1 MIISHFYSYHAW
13 FIVHGEI
20 LITEV
25 GVNVSVTQSV
35 GPGKLQ
41 MVLLT
46 LLVLFSPLAIDIY
59 LPALPQIS
67 QTFHVEHA
75 LAQDTITW
83 FLFAMGIG
91 QLFAGPL
98 ADKLGRRTV
107 ALGGIGIYALSA
119 LLAWSAQ
126 NIEWMLT
133 ARLLQGLGACA
144 TSVAAFATV
153 RDIFGPHRSGKMISY
168 LNGAIC
174 FIPALAPI
182 LGSWLTQQFGWR
194 SNFSF
199 MAAFAVVVGLLM
211 LVTMR
216 ETNPTTDKQAVFK
229 LSRYWSVI
237 KTPSFL
243 FHASLC
249 LLAMAVILAYVT
261 SAPVVLMTNLG
272 LDMNQFTFWFGINAV
287 INIIACLTAPRIM
300 DRFGTHTTL
309 VMGITA
315 LLVAGVSMLLLAQVA
330 TPFAFMLPIFISSM
344 GFAWVLGA
352 AAGKALAPFGD
363 KAGTAAA
370 LLGLFQMSGSG
381 LVVGLLQ
388 RLDLQ
393 PQMLI
398 GLHMWLIAPALLVL
412 FSKAGRAWH
421 QWALDS

>member
-1 MIISHFYSYHAW
+1 MKQAMPSQ
-13 FIVHGEI
+13 
-20 LITEV
+20 
-25 GVNVSVTQSV
+25 VSRQQ
-35 GPGKLQ
+35 L
-41 MVLLT
+41 VLLT

-67 QTFHVEHA
+67 QAFHVEHA

-83 FLFAMGIG
+83 FLFAMGVG

-98 ADKLGRRTV
+98 ADKYGRRTV
-107 ALGGIGIYALSA
+107 ALGGISIYALSA

-126 NIEWMLT
+126 SIEWMLM

-153 RDIFGPHRSGKMISY
+153 RDLFGPQRSGKMISY

-194 SNFSF
+194 ANFSF
-199 MAAFAVVVGLLM
+199 MTGFALLVGLAMALR
-211 LVTMR
+211 LQ
-216 ETNPTTDKQAVFK
+216 ESNPHMGSRPAVFK
-229 LSRYWSVI
+229 LSRYAAVL
-237 KTPSFL
+237 KAPTFL

-261 SAPVVLMTNLG
+261 SAPVILMERLQ
-272 LDMNQFTFWFGINAV
+272 LSMSEFTFWFGVNAV
-287 INIIACLTAPRIM
+287 INIIACMTAPKVM
-300 DRFGTHTTL
+300 DKLGTRWSLIIGIATL
-309 VMGITA
+309 MIAGSLMLA
-315 LLVAGVSMLLLAQVA
+315 LSNQENAL
-330 TPFAFMLPIFISSM
+330 AFMLPVFLSSI
-344 GFAWVLGA
+344 GFAWILGA

-381 LVVGLLQ
+381 LLVGTLQ
-388 RLDLQ
+388 RIMPE
-393 PQMLI
+393 PQLLI
-398 GLHMWLIAPALLVL
+398 GLTMWLAAPALLIL
-412 FSKAGRAWH
+412 FSPLGFRWH
-421 QWALDS
+421 TSVSEC

>member
-1 MIISHFYSYHAW
+1 
-13 FIVHGEI
+13 
-20 LITEV
+20 
-25 GVNVSVTQSV
+25 
-35 GPGKLQ
+35 

>member
-1 MIISHFYSYHAW
+1 MPSQ
-13 FIVHGEI
+13 
-20 LITEV
+20 
-25 GVNVSVTQSV
+25 VSKQ
-35 GPGKLQ
+35 Q

-67 QTFHVEHA
+67 QAFHVEHA

-83 FLFAMGIG
+83 FLFAMGVG

-98 ADKLGRRTV
+98 ADKYGRRTV
-107 ALGGIGIYALSA
+107 ALGGISIYALSA

-126 NIEWMLT
+126 SIEWMLM

-153 RDIFGPHRSGKMISY
+153 RDLFGPQRSGKMISY

-194 SNFSF
+194 ANFSF
-199 MAAFAVVVGLLM
+199 MTGFALLVGLAMALR
-211 LVTMR
+211 LQ
-216 ETNPTTDKQAVFK
+216 ESNPHMGSRPAVFK
-229 LSRYWSVI
+229 LSRYAAVL
-237 KTPSFL
+237 KAPTFL

-261 SAPVVLMTNLG
+261 SAPVILMERLQ
-272 LDMNQFTFWFGINAV
+272 LSMSEFTFWFGVNAV
-287 INIIACLTAPRIM
+287 INIIACMTAPKVM
-300 DRFGTHTTL
+300 DKLGTRWSLIIGIATL
-309 VMGITA
+309 MIAGSLMLA
-315 LLVAGVSMLLLAQVA
+315 LRNQANAL
-330 TPFAFMLPIFISSM
+330 AFMLPVFLSSI
-344 GFAWVLGA
+344 GFAWILGA

-381 LVVGLLQ
+381 LLVGTLQ
-388 RLDLQ
+388 RIMPE
-393 PQMLI
+393 PQLLI
-398 GLHMWLIAPALLVL
+398 GLTMWLAAPALLIL
-412 FSKAGRAWH
+412 FSPLGFRWH
-421 QWALDS
+421 TSVSEC

>member
-1 MIISHFYSYHAW
+1 MKQAMPSQ
-13 FIVHGEI
+13 
-20 LITEV
+20 
-25 GVNVSVTQSV
+25 VSKQ
-35 GPGKLQ
+35 Q

-67 QTFHVEHA
+67 QAFHVEHA

-83 FLFAMGIG
+83 FLFAMGVG

-98 ADKLGRRTV
+98 ADKYGRRTV
-107 ALGGIGIYALSA
+107 ALGGISIYALSA

-126 NIEWMLT
+126 SIEWMLM

-153 RDIFGPHRSGKMISY
+153 RDLFGPQRSGKMISY

-194 SNFSF
+194 ANFSF
-199 MAAFAVVVGLLM
+199 MTGFALLVGLAMALR
-211 LVTMR
+211 LQ
-216 ETNPTTDKQAVFK
+216 ESNPHMGSRPAVFK
-229 LSRYWSVI
+229 LSRYAAVL
-237 KTPSFL
+237 KAPTFL

-261 SAPVVLMTNLG
+261 SAPVILMERLQ
-272 LDMNQFTFWFGINAV
+272 LSMSEFTFWFGVNAV
-287 INIIACLTAPRIM
+287 INIIACMTAPKVM
-300 DRFGTHTTL
+300 DKLGTRWSLIIGIATL
-309 VMGITA
+309 MIAGSLMLA
-315 LLVAGVSMLLLAQVA
+315 LRNQANAL
-330 TPFAFMLPIFISSM
+330 AFMLPVFLSSI
-344 GFAWVLGA
+344 GFAWILGA

-381 LVVGLLQ
+381 LLVGTLQ
-388 RLDLQ
+388 RIMPE
-393 PQMLI
+393 PQLLI
-398 GLHMWLIAPALLVL
+398 GLTMWLAAPALLIL
-412 FSKAGRAWH
+412 FSPLGFRWH
-421 QWALDS
+421 TSVSEC

>member
-1 MIISHFYSYHAW
+1 M
-13 FIVHGEI
+13 
-20 LITEV
+20 
-25 GVNVSVTQSV
+25 
-35 GPGKLQ
+35 Q

-67 QTFHVEHA
+67 QAFHVEHA

-83 FLFAMGIG
+83 FLFAMGVG

-98 ADKLGRRTV
+98 ADKVGRRTV
-107 ALGGIGIYALSA
+107 ALGGISIYALSA
-119 LLAWSAQ
+119 LLAWGAQ
-126 NIEWMLT
+126 NIEWMLA

-153 RDIFGPHRSGKMISY
+153 RDIFGPQKSGKMISY

-199 MAAFAVVVGLLM
+199 MAGFAMVA
-211 LVTMR
+211 LVAMFIGMK
-216 ETNPTTDKQAVFK
+216 ETNPAPSKEPVFRP
-229 LSRYWSVI
+229 SRYMAVL
-237 KTPSFL
+237 KTPSFI

-249 LLAMAVILAYVT
+249 MLAMAVILAYVT
-261 SAPVVLMTNLG
+261 SAPVVLMEDLG
-272 LDMNQFTFWFGINAV
+272 LSMNEFTLWFGINAV
-287 INIIACLTAPRIM
+287 INIAACMTAPKFM
-300 DRFGTHTTL
+300 DKYGTHKTL
-309 VMGITA
+309 VVGIMTLGLGGVVMLVMAQQQSA
-315 LLVAGVSMLLLAQVA
+315 L
-330 TPFAFMLPIFISSM
+330 AFMLPIFLSSV

-381 LVVGLLQ
+381 LVVGTVQ
-388 RLDLQ
+388 RLGME
-393 PQMLI
+393 PQVM
-398 GLHMWLIAPALLVL
+398 IAVQMFIIVPGIFVL
-412 FSKAGRAWH
+412 MSKAGKKWH
-421 QWALDS
+421 AAIA